1 MMLIGNDIGRAA
13 GIVKNGGVI
22 AYPTETVYGV
32 GALATDVGA
41 LQRVYQIKERPL
53 DQPLSIGVSS
63 MEMLKSVA
71 KVECED
77 FILKFLP
84 GPVTVILKKRKILP
98 GILTGGSKYVGV
110 RWPDHHMALDLI
122 GRVGPIVSTSANR
135 HGEKDPVAPRE
146 VSIPVDYVLDGGPC
160 RYGTPSTIV
169 DLHECTIVRKG
180 AMYEEVR
187 RYLYGCGCATED

>member
-41 LQRVYQIKERPL
+41 LQRVYQIKERPM
-53 DQPLSIGVSS
+53 DQPLSIAVSG
-63 MEMLKSVA
+63 MEMLRSVA

-84 GPVTVILKKRKILP
+84 GPVTVILKKRKTLP
-98 GILTGGSKYVGV
+98 GILTAGSKYVGI
-110 RWPDHHMALDLI
+110 RWPDHHMALALI
-122 GRVGPIVSTSANR
+122 SATGPIVSTSANR
-135 HGEKDPVAPRE
+135 HGEKDPVAPGE

-160 RYGTPSTIV
+160 RYGAPSTIV
-169 DLHECTIVRKG
+169 NLHECTIVRKG

-187 RYLYGCGCATED
+187 RYLYGCGCATEE